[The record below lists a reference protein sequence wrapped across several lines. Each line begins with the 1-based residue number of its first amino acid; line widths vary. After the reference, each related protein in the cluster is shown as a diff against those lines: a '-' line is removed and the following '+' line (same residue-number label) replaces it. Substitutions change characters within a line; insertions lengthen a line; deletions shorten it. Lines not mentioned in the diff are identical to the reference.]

1 MVPDISESRLRRVE
15 REVMSEITDL
25 FNDLWEE
32 IDRLSEKVGSLQ
44 KELEE
49 TKKMSRNE
57 VPS

>member
-1 MVPDISESRLRRVE
+1 VVPDISESRLRRVE